1 MLLKNV
7 YNKLVGKVN
16 VINNSRLISK
26 TQNNTDKFSTLKIVI
41 LIRDPDKILYRFS
54 TY

>member
-1 MLLKNV
+1 MMLPKNV

-26 TQNNTDKFSTLKIVI
+26 TQNNTDKFSTLKKIS
-41 LIRDPDKILYRFS
+41 DFDKRS
-54 TY
+54 